1 MAQLLASLF
10 SVSFNTVLI
19 IFAVCTLGSLVLRT
33 QLDDPFISFAFQPV
47 LAFLSVLV
55 FSGLNAAGFIE
66 PIITTDWIKGILV
79 SSTMG
84 IGIGIGLI
92 LLCVAKFEARSDT
105 IETTLTKRNAQ
116 TRKQTAIGEK
126 RVARTGQ
133 R

>member
-10 SVSFNTVLI
+10 SVDFNTVLI
-19 IFAVCTLGSLVLRT
+19 IFALCTVGSLVLRT
-33 QLDDPFISFAFQPV
+33 QLEDPMISFGIQPV
-47 LAFLSVLV
+47 LALLSVLIYA
-55 FSGLNAAGFIE
+55 GLSAGGIIE

-92 LLCVAKFEARSDT
+92 MLCVAKFEARSDD
-105 IETTLTKRNAQ
+105 IETALTKRQTQ
-116 TRKQTAIGEK
+116 TRDATPVRQK
-126 RVARTGQ
+126 RTVRTVQ

>member
-19 IFAVCTLGSLVLRT
+19 IFALCTLGSLVLRT
-33 QLDDPFISFAFQPV
+33 QLEDPMISFAFQPV

-55 FSGLNAAGFIE
+55 FAGLEASGFIE

-79 SSTMG
+79 ASTMG

-92 LLCVAKFEARSDT
+92 LMCVAKFEARSDQ
-105 IETTLTKRNAQ
+105 IETTLTKRH
-116 TRKQTAIGEK
+116 KQVAEATPMRQK
-126 RVARTGQ
+126 RTIRTVTH
-133 R
+133 

>member
-19 IFAVCTLGSLVLRT
+19 IFALCTLGSLVLRT
-33 QLDDPFISFAFQPV
+33 QLEDPMISFAFQPV

-55 FSGLNAAGFIE
+55 FAGLEASGFIE

-79 SSTMG
+79 ASTMG

-92 LLCVAKFEARSDT
+92 MLCVAKFEARSDS
-105 IETTLTKRNAQ
+105 IETALTKRQSNTSNQ
-116 TRKQTAIGEK
+116 IPPRQKRIVRTVTR
-126 RVARTGQ
+126 
-133 R
+133 